1 MDLLT
6 SLFGKEESE
15 RIEIGGREV
24 KRLINY
30 LFGGRVCDRFSFSFL
45 IIREI
50 KIWELGHNLSESPK
64 RT

>member
-6 SLFGKEESE
+6 NLFGKEESG

-30 LFGGRVCDRFSFSFL
+30 LFGRRVCDRFSFSFL
-45 IIREI
+45 KIREI
-50 KIWELGHNLSESPK
+50 KIWELGHNF
-64 RT
+64 